1 MITKDTIVNKFKE
14 LYQEEPLVVSSPGR
28 INIIGE
34 HTDYNDGFV
43 LPAAIDKA
51 IYVAVSKRSD
61 DNIVLY
67 AEDYQERHE
76 VKLTDIAIS
85 EKHWPNYI
93 LGVVD
98 QYQKRGATLGGFNLY
113 IDGDV
118 PLGAGLSSSAAVE
131 CAVTLALSELFELH
145 VERLDIPQIAQKAE
159 HTYAGVMCGIM
170 DQFAS
175 AFGKEKNVIKL
186 DCRTLGF
193 EYVPL
198 DLKGYEVV
206 LLNTNVKH
214 SLASTAYNTRREQCE
229 QASAWVREKYP
240 EVKNLR
246 DVTVAMLDE
255 LVKDKDADIYAKASF
270 VVRENERVEKS
281 CDALRSGDVVQLGQ
295 YIFQSHEGLSK
306 VYEVSCPELDYLVDY
321 VKQFPEVIGARMMGG
336 GFGGWTINI
345 VKEGVLPS
353 ILPTLEKEYKQKF
366 DKELSVIQVR
376 IADGTRVL

>member
-1 MITKDTIVNKFKE
+1 MIAKETIINKFKS
-14 LYQEEPLVVSSPGR
+14 LYQDEPIVVTSPGR

-51 IYVAVSKRSD
+51 IYVAVSKRGD
-61 DNIVLY
+61 DLISLY
-67 AEDYQERHE
+67 AEDYRESHE
-76 VKLTDIAIS
+76 VRLSDIAIS

-131 CAVTLALSELFELH
+131 CAVTLALSELFDLN

-214 SLASTAYNTRREQCE
+214 SLASTAYNKRREQCE
-229 QASAWVREKYP
+229 QASAWVREEYP

-246 DVTVAMLDE
+246 DVTIDMLDR
-255 LVKDKDADIYAKASF
+255 LVKEKDEDIYAKASF
-270 VVRENERVEKS
+270 VVLENERVEKS
-281 CDALRSGDVVQLGQ
+281 CEALRAGDIKQLGQ

-321 VKQFPEVIGARMMGG
+321 VRQFPEVIGARMMGG
-336 GFGGWTINI
+336 GFGGCTINI
-345 VKEGVLPS
+345 VKEGALAS
-353 ILPTLEKEYKQKF
+353 ILPALEQEYRQKF
-366 DKELSVIQVR
+366 DKELAVIQVN
-376 IADGTRVL
+376 IADGTRLI

>member
-14 LYQEEPLVVSSPGR
+14 LYQEEPLVVTSPGR

-61 DNIVLY
+61 DDIVLY
-67 AEDYQERHE
+67 AEDYKESHE
-76 VKLTDIAIS
+76 VKLSAIAIS

-98 QYQKRGATLGGFNLY
+98 QYLKRGATLGGFNLY

-131 CAVTLALSELFELH
+131 CAVTLALSELFDLQ

-229 QASAWVREKYP
+229 QASAWVQEKYP
-240 EVKNLR
+240 AVKNLR
-246 DVTVAMLDE
+246 DVTIAMLDE

-270 VVRENERVEKS
+270 VVSENERVEKS

-336 GFGGWTINI
+336 GFGGCTINI

-353 ILPTLEKEYKQKF
+353 ILPTLEKEYKEKF

>member
-1 MITKDTIVNKFKE
+1 MIAKETIINKFKS
-14 LYQEEPLVVSSPGR
+14 LYPGDPIVVSSPGR

-51 IYVAVSKRSD
+51 IYVAVSKRAD

-67 AEDYQERHE
+67 AEDYQESHE
-76 VKLTDIAIS
+76 VSLADIAIS

-98 QYQKRGATLGGFNLY
+98 QFQKRGSTLGGFNLY

-131 CAVTLALSELFELH
+131 CAVTLALSELFGLH
-145 VERLDIPQIAQKAE
+145 VAQIDIPQIAQTAE

-186 DCRTLGF
+186 DCRSLGF

-198 DLKGYEVV
+198 ELKGYEVV
-206 LLNTNVKH
+206 LLNSNVKH
-214 SLASTAYNTRREQCE
+214 SLASTAYNTRRQQCE
-229 QASAWVREKYP
+229 QASEWVRAKYP
-240 EVKNLR
+240 DVKNLR
-246 DVTVAMLDE
+246 DVSIKMLDE
-255 LVKDKDADIYAKASF
+255 LVKDKDEDIYAKASF
-270 VVRENERVEKS
+270 VVRENERVENS
-281 CDALRSGDVVQLGQ
+281 CAALRSGDMVQLGQ

-321 VKQFPEVIGARMMGG
+321 VRQFPEVIGARMMGG
-336 GFGGWTINI
+336 GFGGCTINI
-345 VKEGVLPS
+345 VQEGILPS
-353 ILPTLEKEYKQKF
+353 LLPALEKEYQHKF
-366 DKELSVIQVR
+366 GKELSVIPVKIANGTQV
-376 IADGTRVL
+376 L

>member
-1 MITKDTIVNKFKE
+1 MIAKETIVNKFKS
-14 LYQEEPLVVSSPGR
+14 LYQEDPIVVSSPGR

-51 IYVAVSKRSD
+51 IYVAVSKRAD

-67 AEDYQERHE
+67 AEDYGESHE
-76 VKLTDIAIS
+76 VKLTDIVIS

-98 QYQKRGATLGGFNLY
+98 QYQKRGAVLGGFNLY

-131 CAVTLALSELFELH
+131 CAVTLALSELFGLD
-145 VERLDIPQIAQKAE
+145 VKQIDIPQIAQKAE

-186 DCRTLGF
+186 DCRSLGF

-240 EVKNLR
+240 DVKNLR
-246 DVTVAMLDE
+246 DVTVDMLDE

-270 VVRENERVEKS
+270 VVRENERVENS
-281 CDALRSGDVVQLGQ
+281 CEALRSGDIAQLGQ

-321 VKQFPEVIGARMMGG
+321 VRQFPEVIGARMMGG
-336 GFGGWTINI
+336 GFGGCTINI
-345 VKEGVLPS
+345 VKEGGLAS
-353 ILPTLEKEYKQKF
+353 ILPRLEKEYQQKF
-366 DKELSVIQVR
+366 DKELSVIQVK
-376 IADGTRVL
+376 IANGTRVI

>member
-1 MITKDTIVNKFKE
+1 MIAKETIINKFKS
-14 LYQEEPLVVSSPGR
+14 LYQDEPIIVTSPGR

-51 IYVAVSKRSD
+51 IYVAVSKRGD
-61 DNIVLY
+61 DLISLY
-67 AEDYQERHE
+67 AEDYRESHE
-76 VKLTDIAIS
+76 VRLSDIAIS

-131 CAVTLALSELFELH
+131 CAVTLALSELFDLD

-214 SLASTAYNTRREQCE
+214 SLASTAYNKRREQCE
-229 QASAWVREKYP
+229 QASAWVREEYP

-246 DVTVAMLDE
+246 DVTIDMLDR
-255 LVKDKDADIYAKASF
+255 LVKEKDKDIYAKASF
-270 VVRENERVEKS
+270 VVLENERVEKS
-281 CDALRSGDVVQLGQ
+281 CEALRAGNIKQLGQ

-321 VKQFPEVIGARMMGG
+321 VRQFPEVIGARMMGG
-336 GFGGWTINI
+336 GFGGCTINI
-345 VKEGVLPS
+345 VKEGALAS
-353 ILPTLEKEYKQKF
+353 ILPALEQEYRQKF
-366 DKELSVIQVR
+366 DKELAVIQVN
-376 IADGTRVL
+376 IADGTRLI

>member
-1 MITKDTIVNKFKE
+1 MIAKETIINKFKS
-14 LYQEEPLVVSSPGR
+14 LYQDEPIVVTSPGR

-51 IYVAVSKRSD
+51 IYVAVSKRGD
-61 DNIVLY
+61 DLISLY
-67 AEDYQERHE
+67 AEDYRESHE
-76 VKLTDIAIS
+76 VRLSDIAIS

-131 CAVTLALSELFELH
+131 CAVTLALSELFDLN

-175 AFGKEKNVIKL
+175 AFGKENNVIKL

-214 SLASTAYNTRREQCE
+214 SLASTAYNKRREQCE
-229 QASAWVREKYP
+229 QASAWVREEYP

-246 DVTVAMLDE
+246 DVTIDMLDR
-255 LVKDKDADIYAKASF
+255 LVKEKDKDIYAKASF
-270 VVRENERVEKS
+270 VVLENERVEKS
-281 CDALRSGDVVQLGQ
+281 CEALRAGDIKQLGQ

-321 VKQFPEVIGARMMGG
+321 VRQFPEVIGARMMGG
-336 GFGGWTINI
+336 GFGGCTINI
-345 VKEGVLPS
+345 VKEGALAS
-353 ILPTLEKEYKQKF
+353 ILPALEQEYRQKF
-366 DKELSVIQVR
+366 DKELAVIQVN
-376 IADGTRVL
+376 IADGTRLI

>member
-1 MITKDTIVNKFKE
+1 MIAKETIINKFKS
-14 LYQEEPLVVSSPGR
+14 LYQDEPIVVTSPGR

-51 IYVAVSKRSD
+51 IYVAVSKRGD
-61 DNIVLY
+61 DLISLY
-67 AEDYQERHE
+67 AEDYRESHE
-76 VKLTDIAIS
+76 VRLSDIAIS

-131 CAVTLALSELFELH
+131 CAVTLALSELFDLD

-214 SLASTAYNTRREQCE
+214 SLASTAYNKRREQCE
-229 QASAWVREKYP
+229 QASAWVREEYP

-246 DVTVAMLDE
+246 DVTIDMLDR
-255 LVKDKDADIYAKASF
+255 LVKEKDKDIYAKASF
-270 VVRENERVEKS
+270 VVLENERVEKS
-281 CDALRSGDVVQLGQ
+281 CEALRAGNIKQLGQ

-321 VKQFPEVIGARMMGG
+321 VRQFPEVIGARMMGG
-336 GFGGWTINI
+336 GFGGCTINI
-345 VKEGVLPS
+345 VKEGALAS
-353 ILPTLEKEYKQKF
+353 ILPALEQEYRQKF
-366 DKELSVIQVR
+366 DKELAVIQVN
-376 IADGTRVL
+376 IADGTRLI

>member
-14 LYQEEPLVVSSPGR
+14 HYQGEPLVVSSPGR

-51 IYVAVSKRSD
+51 IYVAVSKRAD
-61 DNIVLY
+61 DTIVLY
-67 AEDYQERHE
+67 AEDYQESHE
-76 VKLTDIAIS
+76 VKLADIAIS

-131 CAVTLALSELFELH
+131 CAVTLALSELFDLQ

-240 EVKNLR
+240 RVKNLR
-246 DVTVAMLDE
+246 DVTVEMLDE

-270 VVRENERVEKS
+270 VVLENERVEKS

-336 GFGGWTINI
+336 GFGGCTINI

-353 ILPTLEKEYKQKF
+353 ILPTLEREYKEKF

>member
-1 MITKDTIVNKFKE
+1 MIAKETIINKFKS
-14 LYQEEPLVVSSPGR
+14 LYQDEPIVVTSPGL

-34 HTDYNDGFV
+34 HTDYNHGFV

-51 IYVAVSKRSD
+51 IYVAVSKRGD
-61 DNIVLY
+61 DLISLY
-67 AEDYQERHE
+67 AEDYRESHE
-76 VKLTDIAIS
+76 VRLSDIAIS

-131 CAVTLALSELFELH
+131 CAVTLALSELFDLD

-214 SLASTAYNTRREQCE
+214 SLASTAYNKRREQCE
-229 QASAWVREKYP
+229 QASAWVREEYP

-246 DVTVAMLDE
+246 DVTIDMLDR
-255 LVKDKDADIYAKASF
+255 LVKEKDKDIYAKASF
-270 VVRENERVEKS
+270 VVLENERVEKS
-281 CDALRSGDVVQLGQ
+281 CEALRAGNIKQLGQ

-321 VKQFPEVIGARMMGG
+321 VRQFPEVIGARMMGG
-336 GFGGWTINI
+336 GFGGCTINI
-345 VKEGVLPS
+345 VKEGALAS
-353 ILPTLEKEYKQKF
+353 ILPALEQEYRQKF
-366 DKELSVIQVR
+366 DKELAVIQVN
-376 IADGTRVL
+376 IADGTRLI

>member
-1 MITKDTIVNKFKE
+1 MIAKETIINKFKS
-14 LYQEEPLVVSSPGR
+14 LYQDEPIVVTSPGR

-51 IYVAVSKRSD
+51 IYVAVSKRGD
-61 DNIVLY
+61 DLISLY
-67 AEDYQERHE
+67 AEDYRESHE
-76 VKLTDIAIS
+76 VRLSDIAIS

-131 CAVTLALSELFELH
+131 CAVTLALSELFDLN
-145 VERLDIPQIAQKAE
+145 VGRLDIPQIAQKAE

-214 SLASTAYNTRREQCE
+214 SLASTAYNKRREQCE
-229 QASAWVREKYP
+229 QASAWVREEYP

-246 DVTVAMLDE
+246 DVTIDMLDR
-255 LVKDKDADIYAKASF
+255 LVKEKDEDIYAKASF
-270 VVRENERVEKS
+270 VVLENERVEKS
-281 CDALRSGDVVQLGQ
+281 CEALRAGDIKQLGQ

-321 VKQFPEVIGARMMGG
+321 VRQFPEVIGARMMGG
-336 GFGGWTINI
+336 GFGGCTINI
-345 VKEGVLPS
+345 VKEGALAS
-353 ILPTLEKEYKQKF
+353 ILPALEQEYRQKF
-366 DKELSVIQVR
+366 DKELAVIQVN
-376 IADGTRVL
+376 IADGTRLI

>member
-1 MITKDTIVNKFKE
+1 MIAKETIVNKFKS
-14 LYQEEPLVVSSPGR
+14 LYQEEPIVVSSPGR

-51 IYVAVSKRSD
+51 IYVAVSRRTD

-67 AEDYQERHE
+67 AEDYQESHE
-76 VKLTDIAIS
+76 VKLSEIAIS

-98 QYQKRGATLGGFNLY
+98 QYQKRGAALGGFNLY

-131 CAVTLALSELFELH
+131 CAVTLALSELFELN
-145 VERLDIPQIAQKAE
+145 VEQIDIPQIAQKAE

-186 DCRTLGF
+186 DCRSLGF

-229 QASAWVREKYP
+229 QASSWVRAQYP
-240 EVKNLR
+240 QVKNLR
-246 DVTVAMLDE
+246 DVTVDMLDE

-270 VVRENERVEKS
+270 VVCENERVEKS
-281 CDALRSGDVVQLGQ
+281 CEALRSGDIEQLGQ

-336 GFGGWTINI
+336 GFGGCTINI
-345 VKEGVLPS
+345 VKEGAVAS
-353 ILPTLEKEYKQKF
+353 ILPTLEKEYQQKF
-366 DKELSVIQVR
+366 DKELSVIQVE
-376 IADGTRVL
+376 IANGTRVL

>member
-1 MITKDTIVNKFKE
+1 MITKETIVDKFKE
-14 LYQEEPLVVSSPGR
+14 LYQEEPIVVSSPGR

-51 IYVAVSKRSD
+51 IYVAVSKRAD
-61 DNIVLY
+61 DHMVLY

-76 VKLTDIAIS
+76 VSLAQMGIS
-85 EKHWPNYI
+85 DKHWPNYI

-98 QYQKRGATLGGFNLY
+98 QYQKRGAALGGFNLY

-145 VERLDIPQIAQKAE
+145 VEKLDIPQIAQKAE

-186 DCRTLGF
+186 DCRTLAF
-193 EYVPL
+193 DYVPL

-214 SLASTAYNTRREQCE
+214 SLASTAYNTRRQQCE
-229 QASAWVREKYP
+229 QASSWVREKYP
-240 EVKNLR
+240 AVKNLR
-246 DVTVAMLDE
+246 DVTVEMLDE
-255 LVKDKDADIYAKASF
+255 LVKDKNADIYAKASF

-281 CDALRSGDVVQLGQ
+281 CEALRSGDIAQLGQ

-336 GFGGWTINI
+336 GFGGCTINM

-353 ILPTLEKEYKQKF
+353 ILPALEAAYQQKF
-366 DKELSVIQVR
+366 DKELSVIPVK
-376 IADGTRVL
+376 IGPGTRVL

>member
-1 MITKDTIVNKFKE
+1 MIAKETIINKFKS
-14 LYQEEPLVVSSPGR
+14 LYQDEPIIVTSPGR

-51 IYVAVSKRSD
+51 IYVAVSKRGD
-61 DNIVLY
+61 DLISLY
-67 AEDYQERHE
+67 AEDYRESHE
-76 VKLTDIAIS
+76 VRLSDIAIS

-131 CAVTLALSELFELH
+131 CAVTLALSELFDLN

-198 DLKGYEVV
+198 DLMGYEVV

-214 SLASTAYNTRREQCE
+214 SLASTAYNKRREQCE
-229 QASAWVREKYP
+229 QASAWVREEYP

-246 DVTVAMLDE
+246 DVTIDMLDR
-255 LVKDKDADIYAKASF
+255 LVKEKDKDIYAKASF
-270 VVRENERVEKS
+270 VVLENERVEKS
-281 CDALRSGDVVQLGQ
+281 CEALRAGDIKQLGQ

-321 VKQFPEVIGARMMGG
+321 VRQFPEVIGARMMGG
-336 GFGGWTINI
+336 GFGGCTINI
-345 VKEGVLPS
+345 VKEGALAS
-353 ILPTLEKEYKQKF
+353 ILPALEQEYRQKF
-366 DKELSVIQVR
+366 DKELAVIQVN
-376 IADGTRVL
+376 IADGTRLI

>member
-1 MITKDTIVNKFKE
+1 M
-14 LYQEEPLVVSSPGR
+14 
-28 INIIGE
+28 
-34 HTDYNDGFV
+34 
-43 LPAAIDKA
+43 A
-51 IYVAVSKRSD
+51 
-61 DNIVLY
+61 
-67 AEDYQERHE
+67 
-76 VKLTDIAIS
+76 
-85 EKHWPNYI
+85 
-93 LGVVD
+93 
-98 QYQKRGATLGGFNLY
+98 LGGFNLY

-131 CAVTLALSELFELH
+131 CAVTLALSELFGLD
-145 VERLDIPQIAQKAE
+145 VKQIDIPQIAQKAE

-186 DCRTLGF
+186 DCRSLGF

-214 SLASTAYNTRREQCE
+214 SLASTAYNKRREQCE

-240 EVKNLR
+240 DVKNLR
-246 DVTVAMLDE
+246 DVTVDMLDE
-255 LVKDKDADIYAKASF
+255 LVKEKDADIYAKASF
-270 VVRENERVEKS
+270 VVRENERVENS
-281 CDALRSGDVVQLGQ
+281 CAALRSGDIAQLGQ

-336 GFGGWTINI
+336 GFGGCTINI
-345 VKEGVLPS
+345 VKEGALDS
-353 ILPTLEKEYKQKF
+353 ILPALEREYQQKF
-366 DKELSVIQVR
+366 DKELSVIQVK
-376 IADGTRVL
+376 IANGTRVL

>member
-1 MITKDTIVNKFKE
+1 MITKDIIVNKFKE

-336 GFGGWTINI
+336 GFGGCTINI

>member
-1 MITKDTIVNKFKE
+1 MIAKETIVNKFKS

-51 IYVAVSKRSD
+51 IYVAVSRRAD

-76 VKLTDIAIS
+76 VKLSEIAIS

-98 QYQKRGATLGGFNLY
+98 QYQKRGAVLGGFNLY

-131 CAVTLALSELFELH
+131 CAVTLALSELFELK
-145 VERLDIPQIAQKAE
+145 VEQIDIPQIAQKAE

-186 DCRTLGF
+186 DCRSLGF

-229 QASAWVREKYP
+229 QASSWVRAQYP
-240 EVKNLR
+240 QVKNLR
-246 DVTVAMLDE
+246 DVTVDMLDE

-281 CDALRSGDVVQLGQ
+281 CEALRSGDIAQLGQ
-295 YIFQSHEGLSK
+295 YIFQSHEGLSQ

-336 GFGGWTINI
+336 GFGGCTINI
-345 VKEGVLPS
+345 VKEGAVTS
-353 ILPTLEKEYKQKF
+353 ILPALEKEYQQKF
-366 DKELSVIQVR
+366 DKELSVIQVE
-376 IADGTRVL
+376 IANGTRIL

>member
-1 MITKDTIVNKFKE
+1 MIAKETIINKFKS
-14 LYQEEPLVVSSPGR
+14 LYQDEPIVVTSPGR

-51 IYVAVSKRSD
+51 IYVAVSKRGD
-61 DNIVLY
+61 DLISLY
-67 AEDYQERHE
+67 AEDYRESHE
-76 VKLTDIAIS
+76 VRLSDIAIS

-131 CAVTLALSELFELH
+131 CAVTLALSELFDLD

-214 SLASTAYNTRREQCE
+214 SLASTAYNKRREQCE
-229 QASAWVREKYP
+229 QASAWVREEYP

-246 DVTVAMLDE
+246 DVTIDMLDR
-255 LVKDKDADIYAKASF
+255 LVKEKDKDIYAKASF
-270 VVRENERVEKS
+270 VVLENERVEKS
-281 CDALRSGDVVQLGQ
+281 CEALRAGDIKQLGQ

-321 VKQFPEVIGARMMGG
+321 VRQFPEVIGARMMGG
-336 GFGGWTINI
+336 GFGGCTINI
-345 VKEGVLPS
+345 VKEGALAS
-353 ILPTLEKEYKQKF
+353 ILPALEQEYRQKF
-366 DKELSVIQVR
+366 DKELAVIQVN
-376 IADGTRVL
+376 IADGTRLI

>member
-1 MITKDTIVNKFKE
+1 MIAKETIVNKFKS

-51 IYVAVSKRSD
+51 IYVAVSKRAD

-67 AEDYQERHE
+67 AEDYQESHDVQLNE
-76 VKLTDIAIS
+76 IAIS

-98 QYQKRGATLGGFNLY
+98 QYQKRGAVLGGFNLY

-131 CAVTLALSELFELH
+131 CAVTLALSELFQLN
-145 VERLDIPQIAQKAE
+145 VEQIDIPQIAQKAE

-186 DCRTLGF
+186 DCRSLGF

-229 QASAWVREKYP
+229 QASSWVREKYP
-240 EVKNLR
+240 QVKNLR
-246 DVTVAMLDE
+246 DVTVDMLDE

-281 CDALRSGDVVQLGQ
+281 CEALSAGDITQLGQ
-295 YIFQSHEGLSK
+295 YIFESHEGLSK

-321 VKQFPEVIGARMMGG
+321 VRQFPEVIGARMMGG
-336 GFGGWTINI
+336 GFGGCTINI
-345 VKEGVLPS
+345 VKEGAVAS
-353 ILPTLEKEYKQKF
+353 ILPKLEKEYQQKF
-366 DKELSVIQVR
+366 DKELSVIQVE
-376 IADGTRVL
+376 IANGTRVL

>member
-1 MITKDTIVNKFKE
+1 MIAKETIINKFKS
-14 LYQEEPLVVSSPGR
+14 LYQDEPIVVTSPGR

-51 IYVAVSKRSD
+51 IYVAVSKRGD
-61 DNIVLY
+61 DLISLY
-67 AEDYQERHE
+67 AEDYRESHE
-76 VKLTDIAIS
+76 VRLSDIAIS

-131 CAVTLALSELFELH
+131 CAVTLALSELFDLN

-214 SLASTAYNTRREQCE
+214 SLASTAYNKRREQCE
-229 QASAWVREKYP
+229 QASAWVREEYP

-246 DVTVAMLDE
+246 DVTIDMLDR
-255 LVKDKDADIYAKASF
+255 LVKEKDKDIYAKASF
-270 VVRENERVEKS
+270 VVLENERVEKS
-281 CDALRSGDVVQLGQ
+281 CEALRAGDIKQLGQ

-321 VKQFPEVIGARMMGG
+321 VRQFPEVIGARMMGG
-336 GFGGWTINI
+336 GFGGCTINI
-345 VKEGVLPS
+345 VKEGALAS
-353 ILPTLEKEYKQKF
+353 ILPALEQEYRQKF
-366 DKELSVIQVR
+366 DKELAVIQVN
-376 IADGTRVL
+376 IADGTRLI

>member
-1 MITKDTIVNKFKE
+1 MITKYTIVKKFKE
-14 LYQEEPLVVSSPGR
+14 LYQEEPLVVTSPGR

-67 AEDYQERHE
+67 AEDYKERHE
-76 VKLTDIAIS
+76 VKLADIAIS

-98 QYQKRGATLGGFNLY
+98 QYLKRGATLGGFNLY
-113 IDGDV
+113 IDGYV

-131 CAVTLALSELFELH
+131 CAVTLALSELFDLK

-193 EYVPL
+193 AYVPL

-229 QASAWVREKYP
+229 QASAWVQEKYP
-240 EVKNLR
+240 AVKNLR
-246 DVTVAMLDE
+246 DVTIAMLDE

-270 VVRENERVEKS
+270 VVSENERVEKS
-281 CDALRSGDVVQLGQ
+281 CDALRSGDVV
-295 YIFQSHEGLSK
+295 
-306 VYEVSCPELDYLVDY
+306 
-321 VKQFPEVIGARMMGG
+321 
-336 GFGGWTINI
+336 
-345 VKEGVLPS
+345 
-353 ILPTLEKEYKQKF
+353 
-366 DKELSVIQVR
+366 
-376 IADGTRVL
+376 

>member
-1 MITKDTIVNKFKE
+1 MIAKETIINKFKS
-14 LYQEEPLVVSSPGR
+14 LYQDEPIVVTSPGR

-51 IYVAVSKRSD
+51 IYVAVSKRGD
-61 DNIVLY
+61 DLISLY
-67 AEDYQERHE
+67 AEDYRESHE
-76 VKLTDIAIS
+76 VRLSDIAIS

-131 CAVTLALSELFELH
+131 CAVTLALSELFDLN

-214 SLASTAYNTRREQCE
+214 SLASTAYNKRREQCE
-229 QASAWVREKYP
+229 QASAWVREEYP

-246 DVTVAMLDE
+246 DVTIDMLDR
-255 LVKDKDADIYAKASF
+255 LVKEKDKDIYAKASF
-270 VVRENERVEKS
+270 VVLENERVEKS
-281 CDALRSGDVVQLGQ
+281 CEALRAGDIKQLGQ

-321 VKQFPEVIGARMMGG
+321 VRLFPEVIGARMMGG
-336 GFGGWTINI
+336 GFGGCTINI
-345 VKEGVLPS
+345 VKEGALAS
-353 ILPTLEKEYKQKF
+353 ILPALEQEYRQQL
-366 DKELSVIQVR
+366 DKELAVIQVN
-376 IADGTRVL
+376 IADGTRLF

>member
-14 LYQEEPLVVSSPGR
+14 LYQEEPLVVTSPGR

-67 AEDYQERHE
+67 AEDYKERHE
-76 VKLTDIAIS
+76 VKLAAIAIS

-98 QYQKRGATLGGFNLY
+98 QYLKRGATLGGFNLY

-131 CAVTLALSELFELH
+131 CAVTLALSELFDLQ

-193 EYVPL
+193 AYVPL

-229 QASAWVREKYP
+229 QASAWVQEKYP

-246 DVTVAMLDE
+246 DVTIAMLDE

-336 GFGGWTINI
+336 GFGGCTINI

-353 ILPTLEKEYKQKF
+353 ILPTLEKEYKEKF

>member
-1 MITKDTIVNKFKE
+1 MITKETLVNKFKS
-14 LYQEEPLVVSSPGR
+14 LYQGDPIVVSSPGR

-51 IYVAVSKRSD
+51 IYVAVSKRAD

-67 AEDYQERHE
+67 AEDYGESHE
-76 VKLTDIAIS
+76 VKLKDIAIS

-98 QYQKRGATLGGFNLY
+98 QYQKRGAVLGGFNLY

-131 CAVTLALSELFELH
+131 CAVTLALSELFGLD
-145 VERLDIPQIAQKAE
+145 VKQIDIPQIAQKAE

-175 AFGKEKNVIKL
+175 AFGKERNVIKL
-186 DCRTLGF
+186 DCRSLGF

-214 SLASTAYNTRREQCE
+214 SLASTAYNKRREQCE

-246 DVTVAMLDE
+246 DVTVDMLDE

-270 VVRENERVEKS
+270 VVRENERVENS
-281 CDALRSGDVVQLGQ
+281 CEALRSGDIAQLGQ

-321 VKQFPEVIGARMMGG
+321 VKQFPQVIGARMMGG
-336 GFGGWTINI
+336 GFGGCTINI
-345 VKEGVLPS
+345 VKEGAVAS
-353 ILPTLEKEYKQKF
+353 ILPRLEKEYQQKF
-366 DKELSVIQVR
+366 DKELSVIQVK
-376 IADGTRVL
+376 IANGTRVL

>member
-14 LYQEEPLVVSSPGR
+14 LYQEEPLVVTSPGR

-67 AEDYQERHE
+67 AEDYKERHE
-76 VKLTDIAIS
+76 VELAAIAIS

-98 QYQKRGATLGGFNLY
+98 QYLKRGATLGGFNLY

-131 CAVTLALSELFELH
+131 CAVTLALSELFDLQ

-193 EYVPL
+193 AYVPL

-229 QASAWVREKYP
+229 QASAWVQEKYP
-240 EVKNLR
+240 AVKNLR
-246 DVTVAMLDE
+246 DVTIAMLDE

-336 GFGGWTINI
+336 GFGGCTINI

-353 ILPTLEKEYKQKF
+353 ILPTLEKEYKEKF

>member
-1 MITKDTIVNKFKE
+1 MIAKETIINKFKS
-14 LYQEEPLVVSSPGR
+14 LYQEDPIVVTSPGR

-51 IYVAVSKRSD
+51 IYVAVSKRVD

-67 AEDYQERHE
+67 AEDYQESHE

-98 QYQKRGATLGGFNLY
+98 QYQKRGAALGGFNLY

-131 CAVTLALSELFELH
+131 CAVTLALSELFGLD
-145 VERLDIPQIAQKAE
+145 VKQIDIPQIAQKAE

-186 DCRTLGF
+186 DCRSLGF

-214 SLASTAYNTRREQCE
+214 SLASTAYNKRREQCE

-240 EVKNLR
+240 DVKNLR
-246 DVTVAMLDE
+246 DVTVDMLDE
-255 LVKDKDADIYAKASF
+255 LVKEKDADIYAKASF
-270 VVRENERVEKS
+270 VVRENERVENS
-281 CDALRSGDVVQLGQ
+281 CAALRSGDIAQLGQ

-336 GFGGWTINI
+336 GFGGCTINI
-345 VKEGVLPS
+345 VKEGALDS
-353 ILPTLEKEYKQKF
+353 ILPALEREYQQKF
-366 DKELSVIQVR
+366 DKELSVIQVK
-376 IADGTRVL
+376 IANGTRVI

>member
-1 MITKDTIVNKFKE
+1 MIAKETIINKFKS
-14 LYQEEPLVVSSPGR
+14 LYQDEPIVVTSPGR

-51 IYVAVSKRSD
+51 IYVAVSKRGD
-61 DNIVLY
+61 DLISLY
-67 AEDYQERHE
+67 AEDYRESHE
-76 VKLTDIAIS
+76 VRLSDIAIS

-131 CAVTLALSELFELH
+131 CAVTLALSELFDLD

-214 SLASTAYNTRREQCE
+214 SLASTAYNKRREQCE
-229 QASAWVREKYP
+229 QASAWVREEYP

-246 DVTVAMLDE
+246 DVTIDMLDR
-255 LVKDKDADIYAKASF
+255 LVKEKDKDIYAKASF
-270 VVRENERVEKS
+270 VVLENERVEKS
-281 CDALRSGDVVQLGQ
+281 CEALRAGDIKQLGQ

-321 VKQFPEVIGARMMGG
+321 VRQFPEVIGARMMGG
-336 GFGGWTINI
+336 GFGGCTINI
-345 VKEGVLPS
+345 VKEGALAS
-353 ILPTLEKEYKQKF
+353 ILPALEQEYRQKF
-366 DKELSVIQVR
+366 DKELAVIQVNV
-376 IADGTRVL
+376 ADGTRLI

>member
-1 MITKDTIVNKFKE
+1 MIAKETIINKFKS
-14 LYQEEPLVVSSPGR
+14 LYQDEPIVVTSPGR

-51 IYVAVSKRSD
+51 IYVAVSKRGD
-61 DNIVLY
+61 DLISLY
-67 AEDYQERHE
+67 AEDYRESHE
-76 VKLTDIAIS
+76 VRLSDIAIS

-131 CAVTLALSELFELH
+131 CAVTLALSELFDLN

-214 SLASTAYNTRREQCE
+214 SLASTAYNKRREQCE
-229 QASAWVREKYP
+229 QASAWVREEYP

-246 DVTVAMLDE
+246 DVTIDMLDR
-255 LVKDKDADIYAKASF
+255 LVKEKDKDIYAKASF
-270 VVRENERVEKS
+270 VVLENERVEKS
-281 CDALRSGDVVQLGQ
+281 CEALRAGDIKQLGQ

-321 VKQFPEVIGARMMGG
+321 VRQFPEVIGARMMGG
-336 GFGGWTINI
+336 GFGGCTINI
-345 VKEGVLPS
+345 VKEGALAS
-353 ILPTLEKEYKQKF
+353 ILPALEQEYRQKF
-366 DKELSVIQVR
+366 DKELAVIHVN
-376 IADGTRVL
+376 IADGTRLI

>member
-1 MITKDTIVNKFKE
+1 MIAKETIINKFKS
-14 LYQEEPLVVSSPGR
+14 LYQDEPIVVTSPGR

-51 IYVAVSKRSD
+51 IYVAVSKRGD
-61 DNIVLY
+61 DLISLY
-67 AEDYQERHE
+67 AEDYRESHE
-76 VKLTDIAIS
+76 VRLSDIAIS

-98 QYQKRGATLGGFNLY
+98 QYQKRGVTLGGFNLY

-131 CAVTLALSELFELH
+131 CAVTLALSELFDLD

-214 SLASTAYNTRREQCE
+214 SLASTAYNKRREQCE
-229 QASAWVREKYP
+229 QASAWVREEYP

-246 DVTVAMLDE
+246 DVTIDMLDR
-255 LVKDKDADIYAKASF
+255 LVKEKDKDIYAKASF
-270 VVRENERVEKS
+270 VVLENERVEKS
-281 CDALRSGDVVQLGQ
+281 CEALRAGNIKQLGQ

-321 VKQFPEVIGARMMGG
+321 VRQFPEVIGARMMGG
-336 GFGGWTINI
+336 GFGGCTINI
-345 VKEGVLPS
+345 VKEGALAS
-353 ILPTLEKEYKQKF
+353 ILPALEQEYRQKF
-366 DKELSVIQVR
+366 DKELAVIQVN
-376 IADGTRVL
+376 IADGTRLI

>member
-1 MITKDTIVNKFKE
+1 MIAKETIINKFKS
-14 LYQEEPLVVSSPGR
+14 LYQDEPIVVTSPGR

-51 IYVAVSKRSD
+51 IYVAVSKRGD
-61 DNIVLY
+61 DLISLY
-67 AEDYQERHE
+67 AEDYRESHE
-76 VKLTDIAIS
+76 VRLSDIAIS

-131 CAVTLALSELFELH
+131 CAVTLALSELFDLN

-214 SLASTAYNTRREQCE
+214 SLASTAYNKRREQCE
-229 QASAWVREKYP
+229 QASAWVREEYP

-246 DVTVAMLDE
+246 DVTIDMLDR
-255 LVKDKDADIYAKASF
+255 LVKEKDEDIYAKASF
-270 VVRENERVEKS
+270 VVLENERVEKS
-281 CDALRSGDVVQLGQ
+281 CEALRAGDIKQLGQ

-321 VKQFPEVIGARMMGG
+321 VRLFPEVIGARMMGG
-336 GFGGWTINI
+336 GFGGCTINI
-345 VKEGVLPS
+345 VKEGALAS
-353 ILPTLEKEYKQKF
+353 ILPALEQEYRQKF
-366 DKELSVIQVR
+366 DKELAVIQVN
-376 IADGTRVL
+376 IADGTRLI

>member
-229 QASAWVREKYP
+229 QASAWVQEKYP

-336 GFGGWTINI
+336 GFGGCTINI
-345 VKEGVLPS
+345 VKEGVLSS